1 MYEIYEYMPL
11 LFNNI
16 VKIRSCILFVT
27 EGTFYYFN
35 TMLAIFLDRSGSPK
49 GQRNKKSTSVS
60 ELTEERSATGQSKKS
75 SSHHSLMDSHT
86 QHRPPAALTATT
98 TSEII
103 LVISPVVRPQYI
115 GIIIASCQR
124 KGFRIRGVK
133 RQKLT
138 SKKVA
143 SLG

>member
-1 MYEIYEYMPL
+1 MMSLSWPKD
-11 LFNNI
+11 FDNI
-16 VKIRSCILFVT
+16 
-27 EGTFYYFN
+27 
-35 TMLAIFLDRSGSPK
+35 IFFWRFFIFDVIFDRSGSPK
-49 GQRNKKSTSVS
+49 SQKAKKTTSIG
-60 ELTEERSATGQSKKS
+60 ELTEERPASGQSKKS

-115 GIIIASCQR
+115 GIIMASCQR
-124 KGFRIRGVK
+124 KGFRIRGVR

-138 SKKVA
+138 TKKVA
-143 SLG
+143 SLGQ